1 MMQTTMPTMLQK
13 KRTYAEVLRTPWSRK
28 EKREEKREEKKL
40 RQVVCLLDVLKEVL
54 EECPEDSKPI
64 DDADGAD
71 DADDGASCGWYSLT
85 GDWDT
90 DSYRGL
96 RYDEDQE
103 EEGREWN
110 DWWTW
115 GSMHRYRF

>member
-1 MMQTTMPTMLQK
+1 MMQTTMPTMLPK

-64 DDADGAD
+64 DDAD
-71 DADDGASCGWYSLT
+71 DGASGGWYSLT
-85 GDWDT
+85 GCEWNEDT
-90 DSYRGL
+90 HRGL
-96 RYDEDQE
+96 MYDEDEE

-110 DWWTW
+110 DWRTW
-115 GSMHRYRF
+115 GSMHRYNWYRFF

>member
-1 MMQTTMPTMLQK
+1 MLSMPTMPTMP
-13 KRTYAEVLRTPWSRK
+13 TYADVLRTPWSPK
-28 EKREEKREEKKL
+28 EKLEEKRY
-40 RQVVCLLDVLKEVL
+40 RQVRLLDVLEECL
-54 EECPEDSKPI
+54 EECPVDSKPI
-64 DDADGAD
+64 DDAD
-71 DADDGASCGWYSLT
+71 DADDGASCSRYSLT
-85 GDWDT
+85 GGDWDT

-96 RYDEDQE
+96 RYDEDEE